1 MFLIPVIP
9 SAAIYLTSGVLLV
22 PLGRKAFGDEAQT
35 EAWSFWAASALACA
49 LSYVL
54 KLIAHVLQQKAIGEG
69 FSGRVGVRALV
80 GPNSEQMR
88 ATRFIL
94 SQPGM
99 TVAKCALLCGGP
111 DWPTSV
117 ICGLLHLDV
126 FDMLRGLLPVILF
139 TTPGTMLGAL
149 LTEAKY
155 LEINLDAVCV
165 LVIIVAN
172 VASLLLISSSMK
184 RVVAEE
190 GATLAAYPVDEEVAE
205 LDEQK
210 ALFESV
216 LAEVGDFDDA
226 PKWLQRLLAVGVA
239 VSLVS
244 TWAVLGAAGMLFQE
258 FNITD
263 DLSTLGNDG
272 ATYAIW
278 FLGLKPWGLAA
289 LLLMG
294 LGMYALRRF
303 QGWGKMNT
311 EKALAAGATARHS
324 MATLARVGKKR
335 HVASVFKA
343 VSRLSKLAHDNDDD
357 DEGDDDEGEV
367 SVLEVHV
374 DVAAKKQAKKASDQD
389 MLLGELRAMSAK
401 LEAVQRLENKIDA
414 LQEKIEA
421 MPGAMDNKGPGIGRP
436 AVPRPSPGGPS
447 MDIQARAATH
457 MARVRASTHDQQQAA
472 DAGTDTSGE
481 KVETEVEAARRV
493 DEAVEA
499 LGVAQAENAAMRD
512 GIATTQVRLEALLHS
527 RSRID
532 ASSACA
538 TPSACTA
545 SSVAASPRSR
555 IAKSAL
561 AEAGRA

>member
-1 MFLIPVIP
+1 M
-9 SAAIYLTSGVLLV
+9 
-22 PLGRKAFGDEAQT
+22 
-35 EAWSFWAASALACA
+35 
-49 LSYVL
+49 
-54 KLIAHVLQQKAIGEG
+54 
-69 FSGRVGVRALV
+69 
-80 GPNSEQMR
+80 
-88 ATRFIL
+88 
-94 SQPGM
+94 
-99 TVAKCALLCGGP
+99 
-111 DWPTSV
+111 
-117 ICGLLHLDV
+117 
-126 FDMLRGLLPVILF
+126 
-139 TTPGTMLGAL
+139 
-149 LTEAKY
+149 
-155 LEINLDAVCV
+155 
-165 LVIIVAN
+165 
-172 VASLLLISSSMK
+172 
-184 RVVAEE
+184 
-190 GATLAAYPVDEEVAE
+190 
-205 LDEQK
+205 
-210 ALFESV
+210 
-216 LAEVGDFDDA
+216 
-226 PKWLQRLLAVGVA
+226 
-239 VSLVS
+239 
-244 TWAVLGAAGMLFQE
+244 
-258 FNITD
+258 
-263 DLSTLGNDG
+263 
-272 ATYAIW
+272 
-278 FLGLKPWGLAA
+278 
-289 LLLMG
+289 
-294 LGMYALRRF
+294 
-303 QGWGKMNT
+303 
-311 EKALAAGATARHS
+311 
-324 MATLARVGKKR
+324 
-335 HVASVFKA
+335 
-343 VSRLSKLAHDNDDD
+343 SRLSKLAHDNDDD